1 MCEACDYWE
10 DLDVEEFYNRGDS
23 IYSSETAG
31 DWCDCDLCYSGP
43 KRTTN
48 SKTVE
53 YGEAQRLK
61 DLRWDF
67 YDLSDELVELM
78 ISKNEDYGSKNI
90 LNSPGGPLNGLS
102 VRLYDKI
109 ERLSNLTSK
118 GNTPNHESIRDT
130 LVDIANYA
138 IIGVLVTD
146 DKWK

>member
-1 MCEACDYWE
+1 MKSK
-10 DLDVEEFYNRGDS
+10 EFYEDWDDIVYDGGSGVYNPK
-23 IYSSETAG
+23 TAS
-31 DWCDCDLCYSGP
+31 DWCDCDLCYVGG
-43 KRTTN
+43 KRTS

-90 LNSPGGPLNGLS
+90 LNSPGGPLNGLA

-138 IIGVLVTD
+138 IIGVLVED

>member
-1 MCEACDYWE
+1 MSKEYDWE
-10 DLDVEEFYNRGDS
+10 DDILYGGRDKV
-23 IYSSETAG
+23 YSEYDAE
-31 DWCDCDLCYSGP
+31 DWCNCDLCYCGP
-43 KRTTN
+43 KPTV
-48 SKTVE
+48 SIKTVE
-53 YGEAQRLK
+53 YGEAERLK
-61 DLRWDF
+61 DLRWSF
-67 YDLSDELVELM
+67 YDLSDELIDLM

-90 LNSPGGPLNGLS
+90 VNSPGGPLNGLS

-130 LVDIANYA
+130 LIDIANYA